1 MPGTSLSDLKDH
13 LFAQLD
19 RLSNG
24 DLDADGI
31 EREVKRADAI
41 VNVADQITRGAEMQL
56 RAAKLYAD
64 HGKGVLHMLPQIGKA
79 APPSTE
85 GAEE

>member
-1 MPGTSLSDLKDH
+1 MTKSSLSDLKDH

-19 RLSNG
+19 RLANG

-41 VNVADQITRGAEMQL
+41 VGVADQITRGAELQL

-64 HGKGVLHMLPQIGKA
+64 HGKAVLPMLPQIGKA
-79 APPSTE
+79 TATD
-85 GAEE
+85 GGEE